1 MSLKSVLLICP
12 CLFLFVLQVSL
23 CKSVVVDF
31 LFVTIVYWMV
41 GLRSSFTTYLF
52 AFLTTIVISQTGEAY
67 SQAISVFTGDPQIS
81 AALVPL
87 VIVLAFLFAG
97 FFIRASAM
105 PGFLRWGQKLSFL
118 YWGYEALAK
127 NEYTSRRDNAG
138 LGILRRLNSHSRW

>member
-1 MSLKSVLLICP
+1 
-12 CLFLFVLQVSL
+12 
-23 CKSVVVDF
+23 
-31 LFVTIVYWMV
+31 MV
-41 GLRSSFTTYLF
+41 GLRSSFTAFLF
-52 AFLTTIVISQTGEAY
+52 AILTTIVISQTGEAY
-67 SQAISVFTGDPQIS
+67 SQAISVFAGDPQIA

-127 NEYTSRRDNAG
+127 NEYARRSDRAG
-138 LGILRRLNSHSRW
+138 LDILKGLNSHSRW